1 MRDCRVLLALLLVAA
16 GDSAA
21 DGLSAPSAAQ
31 GMEAITRQ
39 ADNVAAATAH
49 PRRTLT
55 LPDLDG
61 APHSLTE
68 WQGKVVLLNFWA
80 SWCAPCQYE
89 IRDLVAWQEKY
100 GAQGLQVVGVGMDVV
115 QKLRNVQRT
124 LEINY
129 PVLVA
134 DPSRYP
140 NVMAAWGNRA
150 GTVPHTVVLNREGS
164 VVYIHRGLMSE
175 ETFAENIL
183 PLLEHSEHS
192 P

>member
-1 MRDCRVLLALLLVAA
+1 MRCCRVLLALLLVPT
-16 GDSAA
+16 GNVAA
-21 DGLSAPSAAQ
+21 DGLSASSAAQ
-31 GMEAITRQ
+31 GMKVITSQ
-39 ADNVAAATAH
+39 SDNVASSTAN

-55 LPDLDG
+55 LPDLEG

-68 WQGKVVLLNFWA
+68 WQGKVILLNFWA

-100 GAQGLQVVGVGMDVV
+100 SALGLQIVGVGVDVV

-140 NVMAAWGNRA
+140 NVMAVWGNRA
-150 GTVPHTVVLNREGS
+150 GTVPHSVVINREGS

-183 PLLEHSEHS
+183 PLLEHNEHS